1 MTKMTYVDALEVAI
15 AAVDGE
21 VAEKLTALK
30 AQIAKKKGTTKPTK
44 TQIENEA
51 IKEKIADVLARA
63 DEPMRVGEIAKVVEG
78 DYTTAKITA
87 LLTQMKEANI
97 VVREMDKKVARYALA

>member
-1 MTKMTYVDALEVAI
+1 MAITYVDALDVAI

-30 AQIAKKKGTTKPTK
+30 AQIAKKRTHTKPTK

-63 DEPMRVGEIAKVVEG
+63 EGGMTVGEILKVIDGE
-78 DYTTAKITA
+78 YTTAKITA
-87 LLTQMKEANI
+87 LLTQMRKAETVI
-97 VVREMDKKVARYALA
+97 REQDKKVARYALA